1 MPIVWGYREGKES
14 VMLIVGER
22 LSIISKKVREA
33 MMTRDPKHLQE
44 LAKRQVEGGASM
56 IDISIGPAE
65 EGGGALMDWAV
76 KTVQEVVQ
84 IPLCLDT
91 TNPSALKAG
100 LKAHNNRWGRPLINS
115 ASGEPER
122 LNAMMSLAAEH
133 NACIIGLTLKGVGIP
148 PDAEG
153 RCAIAAEIMEKAL
166 ELGVSLE
173 DIYLDPL
180 ILPVSS
186 SQEQAM
192 EAIRAIRL
200 FQQIND
206 PPMKTIVG
214 LSNISNGCPK
224 ELRGII
230 NRTFLTVLMY
240 EGLTAA
246 IADSMDKD
254 FMDTLKTTEIL
265 LGKTLYAH
273 SYLEV

>member
-1 MPIVWGYREGKES
+1 
-14 VMLIVGER
+14 MLIVGER

-65 EGGGALMDWAV
+65 EGGEALMDWAV